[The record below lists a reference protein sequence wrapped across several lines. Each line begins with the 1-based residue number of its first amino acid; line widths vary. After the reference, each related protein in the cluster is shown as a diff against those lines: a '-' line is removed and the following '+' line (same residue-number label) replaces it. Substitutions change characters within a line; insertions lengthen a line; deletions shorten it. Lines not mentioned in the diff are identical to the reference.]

1 MLLVQAIS
9 DNFIK
14 DLEDGVLRR
23 WLEAELPKALGFFW
37 TIVLAFVVYF
47 IGAKIIKGLRKGLRK
62 SLEFKKT
69 DIGVVHF
76 VDQVLKVVGY
86 AVLILIILHLFGF
99 EATSL
104 SAAIASVGVT
114 AGLAFQGS
122 LSNFAGGVL
131 ILILHP
137 FRIGDYIVEDT
148 HKNEGTVIEISIFYT
163 KLKTLD
169 NKIVVIPNGILA
181 NSSLTNITDQDKRM
195 INLIA
200 SIGYNDDIDAAKAV
214 IQKIIDEEPEV
225 IRTEDI
231 KIFVQELGAS
241 SVDIGFRFYVPM
253 NEYWNVRWRTLE
265 RVKKE
270 FDAAGITIP
279 FQQLDVHINQ

>member
-9 DNFIK
+9 DNFIQN
-14 DLEDGVLRR
+14 LEDGVVRR
-23 WLEAELPKALGFFW
+23 WLETVLPKALGFFW

-47 IGAKIIKGLRKGLRK
+47 IGAKIIKALRKGLKK
-62 SLEFKKT
+62 SLEFKGT
-69 DIGVVHF
+69 DIGVRQF
-76 VDQVLKVVGY
+76 LDQVLKIVGY
-86 AVLILIILHLFGF
+86 IVLVLIILRLFGF

-131 ILILHP
+131 ILVMHP
-137 FRIGDYIVEDT
+137 FRVGDYIVEDT
-148 HKNEGTVIEISIFYT
+148 HGNEGTVTEINIFYT
-163 KLKTLD
+163 KLKTLE
-169 NKIVVIPNGILA
+169 NKVVVIPNGTLA
-181 NSSLTNITDQDKRM
+181 NTSLTNITQQDKRM

-200 SIGYNDDIDAAKAV
+200 PIGYNDDIDVAKEIIRKV
-214 IQKIIDEEPEV
+214 IDEEPQT
-225 IRTEDI
+225 IREEGI
-231 KIFVQELGAS
+231 RIFVHALGNS
-241 SVDIGFRFYVPM
+241 SVDIGFRFYVPRE
-253 NEYWNVRWRTLE
+253 EYWNVRWKTLE

-279 FQQLDVHINQ
+279 YQQIDVHLNQ